1 MQHFITGGGQK
12 PQRLHRFVELCCEAY
27 NIIRQRSALILS
39 LLELVRPVDIVMA
52 TAVRSDRNYL
62 ICVWFFLLLLLFK
75 MLPAGMPE
83 LKDGNDLQYVQNN
96 LRPHD
101 SDLEATSYFTK

>member
-39 LLELVRPVDIVMA
+39 MLELVRPDH
-52 TAVRSDRNYL
+52 TAAVTTSLLYLKSDNAAL
-62 ICVWFFLLLLLFK
+62 KHFLL
-75 MLPAGMPE
+75 
-83 LKDGNDLQYVQNN
+83 VV
-96 LRPHD
+96 
-101 SDLEATSYFTK
+101 

>member
-39 LLELVRPVDIVMA
+39 LLELVRPVNTVMA
-52 TAVRSDRNYL
+52 TAVRSDRNQI
-62 ICVWFFLLLLLFK
+62 ICVCLFF
-75 MLPAGMPE
+75 
-83 LKDGNDLQYVQNN
+83 
-96 LRPHD
+96 
-101 SDLEATSYFTK
+101 

>member
-39 LLELVRPVDIVMA
+39 LLELVRPVNIVMA
-52 TAVRSDRNYL
+52 TAVRSDRNHL
-62 ICVWFFLLLLLFK
+62 ICGVFC
-75 MLPAGMPE
+75 
-83 LKDGNDLQYVQNN
+83 KDVTGRNA
-96 LRPHD
+96 RT
-101 SDLEATSYFTK
+101 EGR